1 MGPMSPFRRAN
12 ELVRAHLGKRFLF
25 YGMVSVAGTSI
36 TQVLLIVL
44 HGIIG
49 VRAWAANVVA
59 VAVATPV
66 SYYLNRAWVW
76 GKRGKSHLTKE
87 VIPFWAFSFGGLVLS
102 TILVE
107 IVASYQGV
115 PHGHTPTARQ
125 QVMINAANFFGFAVL
140 WLAQFFVL
148 DKISFKQ
155 LGGPT
160 SDSDVDE
167 FDDVDAAVGGPVGT
181 GH

>member
-1 MGPMSPFRRAN
+1 MGAMSPFRRAN

-25 YGMVSVAGTSI
+25 YGMVSVAGTTI

-76 GKRGKSHLTKE
+76 KKRGKSHLTKE

-125 QVMINAANFFGFAVL
+125 QVMINAANFLGFAVL

-148 DKISFKQ
+148 DKISFKPH
-155 LGGPT
+155 GDPT
-160 SDSDVDE
+160 SGADLDE
-167 FDDVDAAVGGPVGT
+167 LDDANTSVGGPVSS